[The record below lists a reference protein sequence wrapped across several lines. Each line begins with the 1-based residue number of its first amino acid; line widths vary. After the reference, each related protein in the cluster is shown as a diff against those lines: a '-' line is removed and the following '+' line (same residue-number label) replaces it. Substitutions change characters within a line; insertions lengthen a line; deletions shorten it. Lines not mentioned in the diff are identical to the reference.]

1 MELRPNQNSRSD
13 LNSFAVEAS
22 RGREHHG
29 DSGDG
34 TSELNLAQAILGHK
48 ILLVF
53 FLAVGGGLGYLQYKN
68 TQPVFASNARMRLIQ
83 SDPVLKIDGLQD
95 IIASRNPIDTHLVLM
110 KSPMIIERAI
120 QLGRLSQLS
129 TLKENPTSVIT
140 SGLKVMRSDD
150 SKEILDLRY
159 QGSNPDDCRV
169 ILNSLLMAY
178 IDYLHESHDTSSR
191 KTLELITEAKDE
203 LSRTLADKEAAYAR
217 FRNEASLL
225 WAGDTGKNIHADRL
239 AGIES
244 QRAQLMLDRTML
256 VSQLDSVQALIRRG
270 ENREAIFLMIDQL
283 DREEKNSL
291 SASTSKTLSQQLM
304 PLLLDEQLLLERFG
318 PGHPK
323 VKEIQK
329 KIEVTRALVE
339 PQVATVE
346 GEFRD
351 QRPDLLKVYLDSLKH
366 EIVTH
371 DRKLEQLNALFV
383 AEETAAKRLAM
394 EENQHRALRDDLVR
408 SKQLF
413 DTVLTKLQS
422 VELTKD
428 SGSVS
433 AEPIVHPQ
441 TGQKVS
447 PDLIKN
453 LLLGGIGGLVF
464 GGVISILIEMSD
476 RSYRTPADISRHLG
490 IPVIGHIPEAVHDR
504 SKVNKKNSS
513 IDLSMVS
520 VHRPNSSI
528 TESYRNIRT
537 AIMLGMSG
545 NHQIIQVTSA
555 NPGDGKST
563 LSSNLAV
570 TIAHSGKRCLLID
583 GDLRR
588 ARVHKLLNVSND
600 VGIVSVLTGK
610 NEITDAIQPS
620 SINNLDVLTSG
631 PRCKSPAEL
640 LLSPEFPLMLEALRK
655 RYDMIIV
662 DTPPVLA
669 VSDPVTVATAVDGVL
684 LVTRVGRNTRGPME
698 RVHECLT
705 MVNANLLGVVV
716 NGIEGEQSR
725 YGNRYSAYQGYT
737 YQYQYGKNGA
747 YSRYLEDAVVSNE
760 SAQT

>member
-1 MELRPNQNSRSD
+1 MELRPTQNSRSD
-13 LNSFAVEAS
+13 LNSFAAEAP
-22 RGREHHG
+22 RVRENQSDSG
-29 DSGDG
+29 DSG
-34 TSELNLAQAILGHK
+34 TELNLIQAVLGHK

-53 FLAVGGGLGYLQYKN
+53 FLAVGGGLGYLQYKD
-68 TQPVFASNARMRLIQ
+68 TQPIFASNARIRLIQ

-120 QLGRLSQLS
+120 QLGRLSQLP
-129 TLKENPTSVIT
+129 TLKENPNSVIT

-169 ILNSLLMAY
+169 ILNSILMAY

-191 KTLELITEAKDE
+191 RTLELITEAKDE
-203 LSRTLADKEAAYAR
+203 LSRTLADKETEYAK

-239 AGIES
+239 SGIEF
-244 QRAQLMLDRTML
+244 QRAKIMLERTML
-256 VSQLDSVQALIRRG
+256 VSQLDSVQALIRKG

-283 DREEKNSL
+283 DRDDKDSL
-291 SASTSKTLSQQLM
+291 ASSSSRSLSQQLM

-339 PQVATVE
+339 PQVSALD
-346 GEFRD
+346 GEYRD
-351 QRPDLLKVYLDSLKH
+351 QRPDLLNVYLDSLKH

-371 DRKLEQLNALFV
+371 DRKIDQLNSLFIL
-383 AEETAAKRLAM
+383 EEAASKRLSM
-394 EENQHRALRDDLVR
+394 EENQNRALRDDLSR

-453 LLLGGIGGLVF
+453 LLLGGIGGLVV
-464 GGVISILIEMSD
+464 GGLLSVLIEMSD
-476 RSYRTPADISRHLG
+476 RSYRSPAEISRHLG
-490 IPVIGHIPEAVHDR
+490 IPVIGHVPESGHVRLKAA
-504 SKVNKKNSS
+504 KKESS
-513 IDLSMVS
+513 LDPSLVS
-520 VHRPNSSI
+520 IHRPNSGI

-545 NHQIIQVTSA
+545 SHQIIQVTSA

-563 LSSNLAV
+563 LSSNLAA
-570 TIAHSGKRCLLID
+570 TIAHTGKRCLLID
-583 GDLRR
+583 CDLRR
-588 ARVHKLLNVSND
+588 ARVHKLFNVPND
-600 VGIVSVLTGK
+600 VGLVSVVTGK
-610 NEITDAIQPS
+610 NDLAETIQSS
-620 SINNLDVLTSG
+620 SIANLDLLTTG

-640 LLSPEFPLMLEALRK
+640 LLAPEFPLMLEALRK
-655 RYDMIIV
+655 QYDMIIV
-662 DTPPVLA
+662 DSPPVLA
-669 VSDPVTVATAVDGVL
+669 VSDPVTVATAVDGVV
-684 LVTRVGRNTRGPME
+684 LVTRVGRNSRGPME
-698 RVHECLT
+698 RVHETLM

-716 NGIEGEQSR
+716 NGINGEHSR
-725 YGNRYSAYQGYT
+725 YGSRYSAYQGYA

-747 YSRYLEDAVVSNE
+747 YSRYHDEVVVANE
-760 SAQT
+760 SA